1 LHWFAQL
8 SPWGAFFSRVQLSP
22 WEAFISRAFISI
34 ALFAKS
40 DVLRLFVQQGNAA
53 MAMVM
58 AMLAMLAKGMLGK
71 AFAAMAMVMLAKAIA
86 AMVIVVMLAKAF
98 TAKVRLTI
106 GGHVGLLDV
115 MAERLMVTMLQLTML
130 LIELDHGH
138 ANIIAYMI
146 SALSACFFV
155 NRCVYSSRFVLCNF
169 LFYAGCADRGFSAQ
183 SSRFVSELSVCSLIM
198 SDLSTKGEIMYNCR
212 YMQRSPRSARLGIYL
227 QGAHF

>member
-1 LHWFAQL
+1 MHWFAQL
-8 SPWGAFFSRVQLSP
+8 SPWEAFFSRVQLSP

-71 AFAAMAMVMLAKAIA
+71 AFAAMALVMLAKAIA

-98 TAKVRLTI
+98 PAKVRLTI

-146 SALSACFFV
+146 SALLVPFFFV
-155 NRCVYSSRFVLCNF
+155 NRCAYSSRFVLCIF
-169 LFYAGCADRGFSAQ
+169 CFMQLAQIEVSAQ

-212 YMQRSPRSARLGIYL
+212 YMQRSLRSAQLGIYL